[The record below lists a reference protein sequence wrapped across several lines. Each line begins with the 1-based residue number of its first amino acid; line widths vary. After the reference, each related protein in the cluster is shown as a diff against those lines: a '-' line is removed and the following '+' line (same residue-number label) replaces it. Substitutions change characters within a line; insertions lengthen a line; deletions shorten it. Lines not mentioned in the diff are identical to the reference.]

1 MSDDWWDRVPGG
13 PEDGVEPGGAGN
25 GTDSGAGNGGGQ
37 ENGHADDAARKDWAG
52 PVFNEVV
59 FELRG
64 QTRVGR
70 MTSAAALEIE
80 AELKVGLNV
89 VALRIAERD
98 IRFTDIATVIAA
110 TTRDPR
116 RPVGIKEIHEAV
128 MDTGIKRLA
137 GPALSLL
144 MAAFDGLDP
153 HPPRGPAKIIDLA
166 KYRAAKEPKD
176 SS

>member
-1 MSDDWWDRVPGG
+1 MSGDADNGADT
-13 PEDGVEPGGAGN
+13 GAGN
-25 GTDSGAGNGGGQ
+25 SGDGEGGGQ
-37 ENGHADDAARKDWAG
+37 GNGQADDPARKDWAG
-52 PVFNEVV
+52 PARNEVV
-59 FELRG
+59 FDLRG
-64 QTRVGR
+64 QVRVGR
-70 MTSAAALEIE
+70 MTCAAALEIE

-98 IRFTDIATVIAA
+98 IRFTDIAAVIAA

-116 RPVGIKEIHEAV
+116 RPVDIKEIREAV

-137 GPALSLL
+137 GPVLSLL

-166 KYRAAKEPKD
+166 KYRAAKEPKEE
-176 SS
+176 S

>member
-1 MSDDWWDRVPGG
+1 MGDDWWDRVPGG
-13 PEDGVEPGGAGN
+13 PGDRGETGDADNGADTGAGN
-25 GTDSGAGNGGGQ
+25 SGDGEGGGQ
-37 ENGHADDAARKDWAG
+37 GNGQADDPAR
-52 PVFNEVV
+52 NEVV

-70 MTSAAALEIE
+70 MTFEAATEIE
-80 AELKVGLNV
+80 YELKVGLNV

-98 IRFTDIATVIAA
+98 IRFTDIAAVIAA

-116 RPVGIKEIHEAV
+116 RPVDIKEIREAV

-137 GPALSLL
+137 GPVLSLL

-176 SS
+176 S